1 MIAYANDLLLHSQN
15 AVEIW
20 FELCSACVCV
30 PFVFT
35 KDGQKRRKNITLS
48 HKRVKIGSL
57 AERNTCTK
65 IKPQKKEEIN
75 KNKKEKKEEGSWEA
89 TATCL

>member
-15 AVEIW
+15 AVQIW

-48 HKRVKIGSL
+48 NKRVKIGSL

-65 IKPQKKEEIN
+65 IKP
-75 KNKKEKKEEGSWEA
+75 KNKI
-89 TATCL
+89 